1 MGATKV
7 GMKQLFGDAGQ
18 AQQIHS
24 LRNQVDEL
32 QSEITLLRNKELS
45 SESKAALEQQIEE
58 LTAQLAKAGGEHE
71 ILIEF
76 IDPDPEQ
83 PRKTITP
90 LIVQERAESLRR
102 HGQKTAAIL
111 IPQPN
116 GRYKLFDGEIRWRGA
131 KLIGWKTLRSVLLSQ
146 KGSSDEVEIFEGQ
159 VVTGIHSQKLHD
171 LDLASS
177 LIRLAVMKY
186 PHLKERSS
194 EIPKILNT
202 AFRRLQ
208 REGKHLELA
217 QIKNAS
223 LEQQQNWIELAPFK
237 EVEEQEIFAV
247 LLRLQLNPV
256 TINNTV
262 FPLLTLPEDLKQ
274 AINSEG
280 LESSKARELNKLSV
294 QQLNLDEDKTLEI
307 RREVLRKV
315 VEQKLSL
322 NEVKGLVNQ
331 VIAKHTQKSHTRTS
345 VSRLAKAIQEAEI
358 EQIQDPKELKALEE
372 VFQKKLAEIQS
383 ALAKHNGRII

>member
-32 QSEITLLRNKELS
+32 QSEITVLRNKELS

-71 ILIEF
+71 ILVEL

-171 LDLASS
+171 LDLANS
-177 LIRLAVMKY
+177 LIRLTVMKY
-186 PHLKERSS
+186 PHLKERSE
-194 EIPKILNT
+194 EIPRILNT

-217 QIKNAS
+217 QIKSAS
-223 LEQQQNWIELAPFK
+223 LEQQQYWIEMAPFK

-280 LESSKARELNKLSV
+280 LESSKAKELNKLSG
-294 QQLNLDEDKTLEI
+294 QQLNLDENKTLEI

-315 VEQKLSL
+315 IEQKLSL

-331 VIAKHTQKSHTRTS
+331 VIVKYTQKSHTPSS

-358 EQIQDPKELKALEE
+358 KRIQDPKELKALEE
-372 VFQKKLAEIQS
+372 VLQKKLAEIQS